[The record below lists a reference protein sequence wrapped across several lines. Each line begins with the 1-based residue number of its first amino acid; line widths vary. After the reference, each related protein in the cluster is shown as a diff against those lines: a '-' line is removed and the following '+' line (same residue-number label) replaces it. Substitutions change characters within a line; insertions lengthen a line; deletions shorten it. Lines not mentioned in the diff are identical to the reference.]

1 MVKKEYIFN
10 CYLAALKKFSEISDC
25 TCNLK
30 KHKDIDEENG
40 DGNKTESIDMER
52 SCKIHHNHFL
62 NPDVNCYN
70 LNHIEC
76 NDPIF
81 RFFEYAK
88 LADRKAKTNL
98 DYQKEYEKIAKHC
111 RELSADLLT
120 KCNKTSEIE
129 QVLDEVSGSSNYFRY
144 YHEMKYPRLRLSLE
158 QHHDN
163 FIGHIYR

>member
-1 MVKKEYIFN
+1 
-10 CYLAALKKFSEISDC
+10 
-25 TCNLK
+25 
-30 KHKDIDEENG
+30 
-40 DGNKTESIDMER
+40 MER

-70 LNHIEC
+70 MNHIEC

-144 YHEMKYPRLRLSLE
+144 YNEIQKHLIPALHLFYTWPTSRLDPPPDKSLKNPILMFLIQLPPRNHRQKL
-158 QHHDN
+158 Q
-163 FIGHIYR
+163 